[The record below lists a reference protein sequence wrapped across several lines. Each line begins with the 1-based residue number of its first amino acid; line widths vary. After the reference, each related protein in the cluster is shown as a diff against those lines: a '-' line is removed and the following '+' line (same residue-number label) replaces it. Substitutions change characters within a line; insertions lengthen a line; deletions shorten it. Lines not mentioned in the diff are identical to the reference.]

1 MKTIDIIFNDEGYSD
16 EFVSDLTIW
25 CKEHDIPTDKVIT
38 AMVED
43 NVDDI
48 DYFVVTVNHTLFS
61 YLMWKEYGM
70 SLRYGSD
77 GWNRYIESTYN
88 CETA

>member
-1 MKTIDIIFNDEGYSD
+1 
-16 EFVSDLTIW
+16 
-25 CKEHDIPTDKVIT
+25 
-38 AMVED
+38 MVED

-61 YLMWKEYGM
+61 YLMWKEYDM